1 MGFQI
6 GFPALRNYPPS
17 DPGVVYDTDAQ
28 AMFDARAAVGD
39 EPSTPYKAAISDL
52 VTDIKAISG
61 LWDSTTQLVVSA
73 GATTIAGALLSIKG
87 NNLTG
92 TNMAD
97 GDVAIKT
104 GIKGNRIDKS
114 ISTGYSGEF
123 TGSTQNS
130 LHVYTYVTETPSATP
145 STLFGN
151 GGASTGRTGMAFGSL
166 TACRRAASDSI
177 TTNQP
182 GHWGLNRSGS
192 ANYQRMRNGFI
203 DTVTRASEA
212 TNSGTWLILARG
224 SNGGSSPEVFS
235 DHRFLIYAM
244 GGAIATLEDY
254 KTPVDDFIT
263 AINAI

>member
-6 GFPALRNYPPS
+6 GFPALKNYPPS
-17 DPGVVYDTDAQ
+17 NPGAVYDADAQ

-39 EPSTPYKAAISDL
+39 EPSTPYKVAISDL
-52 VTDIKAISG
+52 VTDIKAVSG
-61 LWDSTTQLVVSA
+61 FWDSITQLVVSA
-73 GATTIAGALLSIKG
+73 GATTIASALLSIKG

-104 GIKGNRIDKS
+104 GIKGNRTNKS
-114 ISTGYSGEF
+114 ISTGYSGDF
-123 TGSTQNS
+123 TGSSQNS
-130 LHVYTYVTETPSATP
+130 FHAYTYVTEIASATP
-145 STLFGN
+145 SALFGN
-151 GGASTGRTGMAFGSL
+151 GGASTGRTAMVLGSL
-166 TACRRAASDSI
+166 TACKRAAGDSI
-177 TTNQP
+177 TTNEP

-192 ANYQRMRNGFI
+192 ANYVRMRNGFI
-203 DTVTRASEA
+203 DTVNRASEA

-224 SNGGSSPEVFS
+224 SNGGSSPEVRS

-254 KTPVDDFIT
+254 KTSVDDFIT